1 MSTALGLRGIGA
13 KPKRGSSADLPTS
26 SEPHSWEAAGLSRA
40 ERVIRFVESLPIT
53 SGPLVGTALRLRP
66 WQRKFIHVVYA
77 TDWKGRRPVAADQ

>member
-1 MSTALGLRGIGA
+1 VSTALGLRGIGA

-53 SGPLVGTALRLRP
+53 SGPLAGTALRAVRSCVESGDLIPRL
-66 WQRKFIHVVYA
+66 W
-77 TDWKGRRPVAADQ
+77 G